1 MLKSRRFKRKAVCL
15 GLTATLIAGFAVTF
29 VVPTA
34 ANICRELNMAG
45 ISLSLDKFSSNN
57 KDSIINSSVLS
68 VNCIS
73 PPAKRWA
80 ADSDGGFRICNTG
93 GNHRGNGGAGQEEST
108 EEE

>member
-45 ISLSLDKFSSNN
+45 FYYKF
-57 KDSIINSSVLS
+57 IGFT
-68 VNCIS
+68 
-73 PPAKRWA
+73 AGT
-80 ADSDGGFRICNTG
+80 DSDGGFRICNTG

>member
-57 KDSIINSSVLS
+57 KDSIINSSVSQPAQTATEAS
-68 VNCIS
+68 VS
-73 PPAKRWA
+73 FLWGA
-80 ADSDGGFRICNTG
+80 SRICTPG
-93 GNHRGNGGAGQEEST
+93 GSHRGNGGAGQEEST